1 MNEQMTGLASLG
13 RYEDN
18 RIAHVADGEMIIPPL
33 SISLATKRQIF
44 RDMLNQGINPANY
57 IVGSSMGINP
67 NSGLPEFFLKK
78 LVKKIIK
85 PVKKLVKA
93 QVGLVKKVV
102 KSKAFRKLAPIA
114 ANFIPIPG
122 VGPLAAMAIR
132 GAIGGVASGGGIKGA
147 LLGAAMGAAGGAAGG
162 LKPGMSPVVAAGT
175 KITPAN
181 YFKATSFGS
190 NPFTKIKDAFAKIKS
205 GGLRNIFGGLKDMKS
220 SFAALKSGG
229 SGGITSLGAG
239 SNNPLLQMASS
250 SLGGSSNPLVA
261 FATQRMGQSSNPLVK
276 LAGQYLE
283 RKASSKAQDSFNPM
297 LQYASYGNP
306 MMMYAS
312 TPATLVAA
320 NPSGMTRE
328 ELLEEQDRINR
339 AQFGLAG
346 GMGGLAGLT
355 SYFAARDVEKNP
367 LVDIRENIR
376 PDLRPAPVYGQG
388 GFDLGFRGYAEGGE
402 VLDMRDG
409 GESEGPGTG
418 TSDDIPA
425 MLSDGEFVMTASANK
440 GVGGYKISKSKGVVS
455 LTPSGK
461 PDRKKG
467 ARNMMNLMKTFEKYN
482 EANA

>member
-1 MNEQMTGLASLG
+1 
-13 RYEDN
+13 
-18 RIAHVADGEMIIPPL
+18 
-33 SISLATKRQIF
+33 
-44 RDMLNQGINPANY
+44 
-57 IVGSSMGINP
+57 
-67 NSGLPEFFLKK
+67 
-78 LVKKIIK
+78 
-85 PVKKLVKA
+85 
-93 QVGLVKKVV
+93 
-102 KSKAFRKLAPIA
+102 
-114 ANFIPIPG
+114 
-122 VGPLAAMAIR
+122 
-132 GAIGGVASGGGIKGA
+132 
-147 LLGAAMGAAGGAAGG
+147 MGAAGGAAGG

-346 GMGGLAGLT
+346 G
-355 SYFAARDVEKNP
+355 
-367 LVDIRENIR
+367 
-376 PDLRPAPVYGQG
+376 
-388 GFDLGFRGYAEGGE
+388 LGAWLG
-402 VLDMRDG
+402 
-409 GESEGPGTG
+409 
-418 TSDDIPA
+418 
-425 MLSDGEFVMTASANK
+425 
-440 GVGGYKISKSKGVVS
+440 
-455 LTPSGK
+455 
-461 PDRKKG
+461 
-467 ARNMMNLMKTFEKYN
+467 
-482 EANA
+482 